1 MRSILFI
8 VNPISGGKSKER
20 FLASIPGIIGTGADW
35 SMAYTKGPGDATL
48 IARDCNADVVVA
60 VGGDGTVNEV
70 AKGLLG
76 TDKAMGII
84 PFGSGNG
91 LARHL
96 GLSMNKAKALR
107 NIIEGEA
114 VTIDHATI
122 NGLPFFC
129 TCGVGMDAAVGMEF
143 SKQGRRG
150 LPTYILSSLKVWKRY
165 IPERYRI
172 TIDGRTIEQSASIIT
187 VGNADQWGNDCY
199 ITPEASLCDGLLD
212 IAVASPFK
220 LYQLPLLAWQLIT
233 KRLNRSRVV
242 KFYRGTEVTIER
254 ESSGETHFDGE
265 PLILGDKLDI
275 RIHPAS
281 LNVIVPKGR
290 RDRI

>member
-20 FLASIPGIIGTGADW
+20 FLASIPGIIGSENW
-35 SMAYTKGPGDATL
+35 SLAYTKGPGDATL

-96 GLSMNKAKALR
+96 GLSMNREKALR
-107 NIIEGEA
+107 NIIEGEIA
-114 VTIDHATI
+114 TIDHATI

-143 SKQGRRG
+143 SKQSRRG
-150 LPTYILSSLKVWKRY
+150 LPTYILSSMKVWRRY

-172 TIDGRTIEQSASIIT
+172 TIDGRTIEQAASIIT

-212 IAVASPFK
+212 IAVARPFK

-242 KFYRGTEVTIER
+242 DFYRGTEVTVVR
-254 ESSGETHFDGE
+254 KSSGETHYDGE
-265 PLILGDKLDI
+265 PLILEDHLDI

-281 LNVIVPKGR
+281 LKVVVPKGR
-290 RDRI
+290 KDRI